1 MQKTNA
7 IRILESASIKF
18 RVIEYESNEDELDAI
33 SVAKKIGMPP
43 EQVFKTL
50 VAISNDKEYLVFVL
64 PGNLELNLKKAAN
77 AANKK
82 NVELIPVKS
91 IEQVTGYIRGG
102 CSPIGMKKQF
112 KTFIDETALL
122 FDEISISAGKRGMQI
137 IINPQDLLKI
147 TKSELKELTWKKDSL
162 TYFLYLV

>member
-33 SVAKKIGMPP
+33 SVAKKIEMPP

-147 TKSELKELTWKKDSL
+147 TKSELKELT
-162 TYFLYLV
+162 

>member
-7 IRILESASIKF
+7 IRILETAEIKF

-33 SVAKKIGMPP
+33 SVAKKIGMPA

-147 TKSELKELTWKKDSL
+147 TKSELKELT
-162 TYFLYLV
+162 